1 MSEISAEKN
10 NKPYKL
16 EKNMEAATSYLLF
29 FISGL
34 MVLQNE
40 KKDKFI
46 RFHALQSIYFSLGFL
61 VLIALVNYIP
71 MVGRVISELLTSIF
85 FFTWLVLIYSA
96 IYFKE
101 LKVPFIGDIAKER
114 A

>member
-1 MSEISAEKN
+1 MSENPAEKN
-10 NKPYKL
+10 TKPYKL

-46 RFHALQSIYFSLGFL
+46 RFHAFQSVYFSLGFL
-61 VLIALVNYIP
+61 VLVALVNYIP
-71 MVGRVISELLTSIF
+71 MVGKVISDLLTAIF

-96 IYFKE
+96 LYFKE
-101 LKVPFIGDIAKER
+101 LKVPFFGDLAKER

>member
-1 MSEISAEKN
+1 MKKNSAEDTS
-10 NKPYKL
+10 KPYKL

-34 MVLQNE
+34 MILQKE
-40 KKDKFI
+40 KNDKFI
-46 RFHALQSIYFSLGFL
+46 RFHAFQSVYFSLSFL
-61 VLIALVNYIP
+61 VIVALINYIP
-71 MVGRVISELLTSIF
+71 FIGSSISELLSVIF

-96 IYFKE
+96 MYYKE